1 MELLNLPIE
10 MHNCILNEIKDDSTT
25 SAFTVLNKVTM
36 VSKYF
41 QPLATENIVIR
52 NLVPKAKFRKGSIVR
67 YNQEWVKQ
75 CKERLEPLIKQY
87 GGSLGQQPFGRL
99 TIYSDPR
106 WDSKN
111 KTFGYAYEYGMF
123 GDHEGY
129 ALEKDL
135 QLYSSMIK

>member
-99 TIYSDPR
+99 IIYSDPR

-111 KTFGYAYEYGMF
+111 KPLDMHMNMECLVIMKVMHLKRFTIIFIN
-123 GDHEGY
+123 D
-129 ALEKDL
+129 
-135 QLYSSMIK
+135 

>member
-25 SAFTVLNKVTM
+25 SAFMILTKMKM

-52 NLVPKAKFRKGSIVR
+52 NLSPKPKFRKGSLVR

-75 CKERLEPLIKQY
+75 CKKRLEPLIKQY
-87 GGSLGQQPFGRL
+87 GGSLGEHPFGRL
-99 TIYSDPR
+99 IIYSEPR

-111 KTFGYAYEYGMF
+111 RTFGYAYEYGMF

-129 ALEKDL
+129 ALETDL
-135 QLYSSMIK
+135 QSYATMIK